1 MTDTDIATTRAH
13 PLHGALVRAW
23 NAVTWAIPPQAWIDT
38 AVAAL
43 TAPNPATEPHRHDE
57 PEALANCSANTLN
70 ELKRLYAETRQTRT
84 ATTCRH
90 RELADLKELVRQR
103 AIDTL
108 IDNPNL
114 HDSLHEALDT
124 WNMRGIPT
132 DHTVTVTVPLTITI
146 AATDEADARE
156 QAARL
161 LEQRINGLGY
171 EVSADLDAVQY
182 TAVTSD

>member
-1 MTDTDIATTRAH
+1 
-13 PLHGALVRAW
+13 
-23 NAVTWAIPPQAWIDT
+23 
-38 AVAAL
+38 
-43 TAPNPATEPHRHDE
+43 
-57 PEALANCSANTLN
+57 
-70 ELKRLYAETRQTRT
+70 
-84 ATTCRH
+84 
-90 RELADLKELVRQR
+90 
-103 AIDTL
+103 
-108 IDNPNL
+108 
-114 HDSLHEALDT
+114 
-124 WNMRGIPT
+124 MRGIPT